1 MIIRKAKQKDLFQIL
16 DLVILAKAI
25 SPYKDIPSDK
35 DAMSGVVRRL
45 ISNGLSCVLVA
56 ELDRKLHGI
65 VMGEAVELW
74 YSNSKRCADPAIFYC
89 IDESAGSDLI
99 REYLRWAWSIKSV
112 AEVTFSVA
120 SQYDPTLKEDTFDSA
135 GLSESGQ
142 TWIAVRPQEQ
152 DYGIA

>member
-1 MIIRKAKQKDLFQIL
+1 MIIRVAKQKDLFQIL
-16 DLVILAKAI
+16 DLVVSAKAV

-35 DAMSGVVRRL
+35 DAMSGVIRRL
-45 ISNGLSCVLVA
+45 ISNQLSCVLVA
-56 ELDRKLHGI
+56 ELDGKLYGI

-89 IDESAGSDLI
+89 IDKSAGPDLI
-99 REYLRWAWSIKSV
+99 KEYLRWAWSIKSV

-120 SQYDPTLKEDTFDSA
+120 SKYDPALEEGTFDSA

-142 TWIAVRPQEQ
+142 TWIAVRPREQ
-152 DYGIA
+152 DYGVA